1 MANPSM
7 PAGGAVSRRW
17 FLRAAGLAALVPAA
31 RAVAQQPSQQPGQE
45 PLAGEG
51 DNGTLRDPSVVG
63 RSRER
68 TSAKDNDEAI
78 KQIELQL
85 HCTCGCS
92 LDIYTC
98 RTTDFTCTYSPELHK
113 EVVALYDDGKTAEQI
128 LDAFVA
134 KYGEKVLMAPKPEGF
149 NRFGYMVPGAAIASA
164 GAALV
169 MLIGRRKHAVATAA
183 ANAGG
188 AGASAPSSAGSA
200 SDPAGSAATP
210 EELERLR
217 RALREVED

>member
-1 MANPSM
+1 MAKFLM
-7 PAGGAVSRRW
+7 TPAGGAVSRRW
-17 FLRAAGLAALVPAA
+17 FLRAAGLAALAPAA
-31 RAVAQQPSQQPGQE
+31 TAMAQQPGQE

-51 DNGTLRDPSVVG
+51 ENGTLRDPSVAG

-68 TSAKDNDEAI
+68 TSARDNDEAI

-113 EVVALYDDGKTAEQI
+113 EVVALYDDGKTAQEI

-134 KYGEKVLMAPKPEGF
+134 KYGEKVLMAPKREGF
-149 NRFGYMVPGAAIASA
+149 NWFGYLVPGASIAAA

-169 MLIGRRKHAVATAA
+169 MVIGRRKHAVAM
-183 ANAGG
+183 
-188 AGASAPSSAGSA
+188 AGASARGAGSSAAAATQA
-200 SDPAGSAATP
+200 SDPAAIGATP
-210 EELERLR
+210 EELERVQ